1 MRCGAIF
8 LGRMLLFRVVRSFV
22 VVLPVAA
29 WLVCCRQE
37 LDLGGGDSDASSLPD
52 TSADSAQLA
61 SDASEGDAGSADAT
75 PKPSGTCEQVCVRAA
90 VCGLLDDMD
99 AAGCL
104 PQCQSSATPA
114 QIECMIQAP
123 CASFLACVGAAPD
136 TVQKCQSR
144 CDSMSFFSCI
154 DATELSTCRAR
165 CVSASAALRD
175 SFLGCGSASQCPQ
188 ARDCFSVF
196 TR

>member
-1 MRCGAIF
+1 
-8 LGRMLLFRVVRSFV
+8 MLLFRLIRGFV
-22 VVLPVAA
+22 VVVPLAA
-29 WLVCCRQE
+29 ALACCRQE
-37 LDLGGGDSDASSLPD
+37 LDLGGGESDASSLPD
-52 TSADSAQLA
+52 TSADGAALVA
-61 SDASEGDAGSADAT
+61 DASEGDAGSDAT
-75 PKPSGTCEQVCVRAA
+75 PKPAGTCEQVCVRAA

-99 AAGCL
+99 PAGCL
-104 PQCQSSATPA
+104 PQCQSSATPS

-136 TVQKCQSR
+136 TVKKCQSR
-144 CDSMSFFSCI
+144 CDSMSFFTCI
-154 DATELSTCRAR
+154 DATELTTCRAR

-175 SFLGCGSASQCPQ
+175 TFVGCGSTSQCPQ